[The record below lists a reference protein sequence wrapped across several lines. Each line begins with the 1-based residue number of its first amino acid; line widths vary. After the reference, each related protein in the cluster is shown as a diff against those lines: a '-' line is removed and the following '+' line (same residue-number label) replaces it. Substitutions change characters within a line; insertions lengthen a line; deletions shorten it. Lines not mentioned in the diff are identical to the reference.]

1 MLPFILYLV
10 TAVVTGFHLWSL
22 LSFALYG
29 APFNL
34 LELVSLLG
42 SFGLLIAAY
51 VSLFKPDTGARLA
64 LIACL
69 VIWCFYAPA
78 IAKLVR
84 TKFVRPTAVSQCAR
98 PKLGANR
105 NYWFIAT

>member
-1 MLPFILYLV
+1 MFPFILYFV

-22 LSFALYG
+22 LSFAVYG

-34 LELVSLLG
+34 LELLSLVG
-42 SFGLLIAAY
+42 SFCLLIAAY
-51 VSLFKPDTGARLA
+51 ISLFRPHAGARVA

-69 VIWCFYAPA
+69 VMWGFYAPA

-84 TKFVRPTAVSQCAR
+84 TKLAKPAVLSECIRPA
-98 PKLGANR
+98 LGAR
-105 NYWFIAT
+105 QKYLLTSI

>member
-1 MLPFILYLV
+1 MLPFILYFV
-10 TAVVTGFHLWSL
+10 TAVVTGFHLWTL

-34 LELVSLLG
+34 LEFVSLLG
-42 SFGLLIAAY
+42 SFCLLIAAY
-51 VSLFKPDTGARLA
+51 VSLFRPYAGGRLA

-69 VIWCFYAPA
+69 VMWCFYAPA

-84 TKFVRPTAVSQCAR
+84 PKLASPAVSQCAR
-98 PKLGANR
+98 SPVRATQQYL
-105 NYWFIAT
+105 FISA

>member
-1 MLPFILYLV
+1 MLPFILYFV

-34 LELVSLLG
+34 LQLVALLG
-42 SFGLLIAAY
+42 SFCLLIAAY
-51 VSLFKPDTGARLA
+51 VSLFRPHAGARLA

-69 VIWCFYAPA
+69 VMWSFYAPA

-84 TKFVRPTAVSQCAR
+84 TKLAKPAAVSQCIR
-98 PKLGANR
+98 PPLGATEKSLL
-105 NYWFIAT
+105 ISD

>member
-10 TAVVTGFHLWSL
+10 TAIVTGVHLWSL

-34 LELVSLLG
+34 LELISLLG
-42 SFGLLIAAY
+42 SFSLLLAAY
-51 VSLFKPDTGARLA
+51 ISLFRPHAGARLA

-69 VIWCFYAPA
+69 VMWCFYAPA

-84 TKFVRPTAVSQCAR
+84 KKFAGPAAVSQCVS
-98 PKLGANR
+98 PPLGAATKDL
-105 NYWFIAT
+105 FIST